1 MPQPLPHHPLHT
13 PPPIIFSVIV
23 YPTFLSAPPI
33 THHLPRGIL
42 DHSSSSSMFFL
53 NIIDFKRKL
62 IRIISFT
69 EICDTHLAANIFNN
83 SVLMATKNPIF
94 NLNHTLKVGLQW
106 HVADKNC
113 VYDRKTL
120 GSDNFHRCDI

>member
-1 MPQPLPHHPLHT
+1 MPQPLPYHTLHT

-23 YPTFLSAPPI
+23 YPTLLSAPPI

-42 DHSSSSSMFFL
+42 DHSCSSSMFL

-62 IRIISFT
+62 IQIISFT
-69 EICDTHLAANIFNN
+69 QIYDTHPAVNIFNN

-94 NLNHTLKVGLQW
+94 NLNHT
-106 HVADKNC
+106 
-113 VYDRKTL
+113 
-120 GSDNFHRCDI
+120 